1 MVDFLTRIQK
11 SYNFNNIYSKA
22 NSKFVS
28 FHRMHTCLNWNDSEW
43 VKNIQNHAK
52 IIRSSI
58 HNDWLGLKGVEKDPN
73 LKLFAI
79 NQLCSKWI
87 RHEPWSIT
95 EYDSEVVFIQ
105 SIIPYL
111 RFATVRYEILLG
123 MNVSK
128 WVRIRS
134 WKITR
139 SCLSHWSDSDYDE
152 STSKRNFVDSILRI
166 GSSITVES
174 R

>member
-1 MVDFLTRIQK
+1 
-11 SYNFNNIYSKA
+11 
-22 NSKFVS
+22 
-28 FHRMHTCLNWNDSEW
+28 MHTCLNWNDSEW

-58 HNDWLGLKGVEKDPN
+58 HNDWLGRKGVEKDPN

-134 WKITR
+134 WQITC
-139 SCLSHWSDSDYDE
+139 SCLSHWSDSEYDE